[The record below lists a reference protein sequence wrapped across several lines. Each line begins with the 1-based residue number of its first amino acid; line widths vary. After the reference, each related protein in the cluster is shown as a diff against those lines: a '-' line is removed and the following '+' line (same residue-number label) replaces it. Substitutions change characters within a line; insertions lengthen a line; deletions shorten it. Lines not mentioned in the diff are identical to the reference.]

1 MIGIDH
7 ADQGMIQDVLR
18 RLRWADT
25 EEMVAAGTDQ
35 TRLAAQIMRHR
46 LFVFCAW
53 SLDCGPIAVWGAVI
67 KRQGVAAGFAFGTD
81 DWGRAVLPMVKQ
93 IRGFVLPMLVDIGI
107 HRVEAVAL
115 RRRDDVRRF
124 MGLIGAKAEGTLT
137 GYGTE
142 GEDFVSY
149 RWLADEYAGYRAE
162 ATQANSAYPAH

>member
-1 MIGIDH
+1 MIGIDN

-35 TRLAAQIMRHR
+35 TRLAAQIMRHK

-53 SLDCGPIAVWGAVI
+53 SLDC
-67 KRQGVAAGFAFGTD
+67 
-81 DWGRAVLPMVKQ
+81 VLPMVRQ
-93 IRGFVLPMLVDIGI
+93 IRGFVLPLLVELGI

-115 RRRDDVRRF
+115 LRRDDVRRF
-124 MGLIGAKAEGTLT
+124 MSLIGAKAEGVLS

-149 RWLADEYAGYRAE
+149 RWLSDEYSCGRPA
-162 ATQANSAYPAH
+162 QAQAFCAHTAH